1 MSWPRRYWLGPVR
14 TASGGMRRHKVQAI
28 AIGLVVLVSTASATL
43 GLALLAASNAPFTRA
58 FGTQNGAHV
67 TVTVNAARA
76 STAELAA
83 TSHLSGVTAA
93 AGPFSESVVQTQFRG
108 QPFGQMVL
116 AGRVAPGGPV
126 DDVVL
131 NAGHWPDGPGQVVLD
146 GSAGGGGPALG
157 STITVTGVPGTPAL
171 VVVGFGNS
179 VTNTADGWVT
189 PAEIT
194 RLRAPGVPQST
205 QMLYRFSHAASYGE
219 VRADVTEV
227 SRALPAGA
235 VTGAASW
242 LAAQNQATGNGAIME
257 PFVVAFA
264 LIGLVM
270 AVLIVGN
277 VVSGAV
283 VASYTRIGVLKC
295 IGLSPAQVVV
305 AYLSRVGWPA
315 LAGCLAGVVAGN
327 VLAAPVLHNS
337 AGAYGVGSQQVPWW
351 SSVIAPA
358 GMFALV
364 LLAGFGPALR
374 AGRLSAA
381 EAIAAGRAPRA
392 GRGYAAHRLAAR
404 LRLPRPGLGLA
415 APFAR
420 PARTVVTLAA
430 VAFGATAVI
439 FAFGLSSSLSRAA
452 ASQSHSATIPVRVEP
467 FGPGGGPGQMPTPA
481 QDAAVVSALRVQPGT
496 RHEVTLYGNGVKV
509 PGIAGTVMA
518 QAYDGDASWTG
529 YGIIAGHW
537 YGAPGEVDVN
547 TAFLEQSGL
556 AVGDTVTVNTGSA
569 QVTVRI
575 AGEVFDP
582 GSEPSG
588 VRQHADAARRRLA
601 RERGGVRRG
610 VAARCQRG
618 LLRPGGQ
625 RRARRQ
631 EPLAGHQPAGRRQVL
646 HDRQRPGERA
656 GPDGRGRGGARRAQ
670 HGADDDQGPGARPGR
685 VQGARHAARP
695 GADHGGVLDRRPRGG
710 GRGDRGA
717 RRGRAEHGHRARH
730 GRDRAH
736 RHPGQL
742 HPGVPAVP
750 AGAAVPGRGGHRGR
764 RGVAAR
770 ELGRPGPAGR
780 GPSCGVNHK
789 VDTVTAGR
797 RVVIAEDSVLLL
809 AGLTKLLESAG
820 FEVAATAADAAEL
833 LAAVEREQPDV
844 VIADVR
850 MPPTHTDEGI
860 RAALV
865 IRSEWPDV
873 AVLVLSQYVEER
885 YAADL
890 LSANTHGIGYLL
902 KDRVADVAE
911 FLDALRRVAAGGT
924 ALDPEVVAQLL
935 VRRGGDPL
943 DNLTERELGVLALMA
958 EGRSNAEIAAAL
970 VITDSAVSKHINS
983 IFAKLG
989 LYPGDAGH
997 RRVLAVLRYLGVEP
1011 ALSGAAA
1018 ASAACSTSMKDS
1030 VRSLA
1035 S

>member
-1 MSWPRRYWLGPVR
+1 M
-14 TASGGMRRHKVQAI
+14 
-28 AIGLVVLVSTASATL
+28 
-43 GLALLAASNAPFTRA
+43 
-58 FGTQNGAHV
+58 
-67 TVTVNAARA
+67 
-76 STAELAA
+76 
-83 TSHLSGVTAA
+83 
-93 AGPFSESVVQTQFRG
+93 
-108 QPFGQMVL
+108 
-116 AGRVAPGGPV
+116 
-126 DDVVL
+126 
-131 NAGHWPDGPGQVVLD
+131 
-146 GSAGGGGPALG
+146 
-157 STITVTGVPGTPAL
+157 
-171 VVVGFGNS
+171 VGFGNS

-189 PAEIT
+189 PGEVA
-194 RLRAPGVPQST
+194 RLRAPGVPQSA
-205 QMLYRFSHAASYGE
+205 QMLYRFTHAASYGE
-219 VRADVTEV
+219 VRADVAEV
-227 SRALPAGA
+227 SRALPPGA

-264 LIGLVM
+264 LIGLAM

-283 VASYTRIGVLKC
+283 VASYTRIGVLKS
-295 IGLSPAQVVV
+295 IGLTPAQVVV

-327 VLAAPVLHNS
+327 VLAIPVLHNS

-351 SSVIAPA
+351 ASVVAPA

-404 LRLPRPGLGLA
+404 LRLPRPVGLGLA

-420 PARTVVTLAA
+420 PARTAVTLAA
-430 VAFGATAVI
+430 IAFGATAVI
-439 FAFGLSSSLSRAA
+439 FAFGLNSSLSRAA
-452 ASQSHSATIPVRVEP
+452 ASQTHSATIPVQVEQ
-467 FGPGGGPGQMPTPA
+467 FGPGRGPGQMPTAA
-481 QDAAVVSALRVQPGT
+481 QDAAVTAALRAQPGT
-496 RHEVTLYGNGVKV
+496 LHEVALYGNGVKV
-509 PGIAGTVMA
+509 PGIAGTVNA
-518 QAYDGDASWTG
+518 RAFGGDASWTG
-529 YGIIAGHW
+529 YGIIAGRW
-537 YGAPGEVDVN
+537 YDAPGEVDVN
-547 TAFLEQSGL
+547 TAFLDQSGL
-556 AVGDTVTVNTGSA
+556 AVGDTATVNTGTA
-569 QVTVRI
+569 QVTVRV

-582 GSEPSG
+582 DSQPRMYGSTQTLPG
-588 VRQHADAARRRLA
+588 LA
-601 RERGGVRRG
+601 TPANLRGVRRG
-610 VAARCQRG
+610 AAARCQRG
-618 LLRPGGQ
+618 RLRPGGQ
-625 RRARRQ
+625 RRARRP
-631 EPLAGHQPAGRRQVL
+631 EPLAGHQPARRRQVL
-646 HDRQRPGERA
+646 LDRQRPGGPARA
-656 GPDGRGRGGARRAQ
+656 HGRDRRGARRAQ
-670 HGADDDQGPGARPGR
+670 HGADDHPGPGARPRR

-695 GADHGGVLDRRPRGG
+695 GADHGGVLDRRSRRG
-710 GRGDRGA
+710 GRGDRGT
-717 RRGRAEHGHRARH
+717 RRGRAEHRHRARH
-730 GRDRAH
+730 GRNRAH

-750 AGAAVPGRGGHRGR
+750 AGAAVAGRGGHRGR
-764 RGVAAR
+764 RGAAAGQ
-770 ELGRPGPAGR
+770 LGRPGPAGR
-780 GPSCGVNHK
+780 GPACRVNRR
-789 VDTVTAGR
+789 VEAVTAGR

-820 FEVAATAADAAEL
+820 FEVAATAEDAAGL

-865 IRSEWPDV
+865 IRSQWPDV

-943 DNLTERELGVLALMA
+943 DDLTERERDVLALMA
-958 EGRSNAEIAAAL
+958 EGRSNAEIAATL

-989 LYPGDAGH
+989 LYPRDAGH
-997 RRVLAVLRYLGVEP
+997 RRVLAVLRYLGVDP
-1011 ALSGAAA
+1011 VLCGGHLRGGARPGRARASFRRACPHQLAQLSQHP
-1018 ASAACSTSMKDS
+1018 
-1030 VRSLA
+1030 
-1035 S
+1035 

>member
-1 MSWPRRYWLGPVR
+1 MSWPPGKGHRRNWLGPVR

-83 TSHLSGVTAA
+83 TSHLAGVTAA
-93 AGPFSESVVQTQFRG
+93 AGPFAESVVQTQFQG
-108 QPFGQMVL
+108 QPFGQLVV
-116 AGRVAPGGPV
+116 AGRASPGGAV

-157 STITVTGVPGTPAL
+157 STITVTGVPGAPRL
-171 VVVGFGNS
+171 VVVGFGDS

-189 PAEIT
+189 PGEVA

-227 SRALPAGA
+227 SRALPPGA

-242 LAAQNQATGNGAIME
+242 LASQDQATGNGAIME

-264 LIGLVM
+264 LIGLAM

-295 IGLSPAQVVV
+295 IGLTPAQVVV

-351 SSVIAPA
+351 ASVVAPA

-404 LRLPRPGLGLA
+404 LRLPRPVGLGLA

-481 QDAAVVSALRVQPGT
+481 QDAAAVSALRAQPGT

-518 QAYDGDASWTG
+518 QAYDGDAAWTG

-556 AVGDTVTVNTGSA
+556 AVGDTATVYTGSGPQT
-569 QVTVRI
+569 QVTVRVV
-575 AGEVFDP
+575 GEVFDP
-582 GSEPSG
+582 GSEPTVFGST
-588 VRQHADAARRRLA
+588 RTLP
-601 RERGGVRRG
+601 G
-610 VAARCQRG
+610 VASPANVEEYDVA
-618 LLRPGGQ
+618 LRPGVSADSYVQAVNGALGAKNPWQ
-625 RRARRQ
+625 ATSQ
-631 EPLAGHQPAGRRQVL
+631 Q
-646 HDRQRPGERA
+646 
-656 GPDGRGRGGARRAQ
+656 DGA
-670 HGADDDQGPGARPGR
+670 
-685 VQGARHAARP
+685 
-695 GADHGGVLDRRPRGG
+695 
-710 GRGDRGA
+710 
-717 RRGRAEHGHRARH
+717 
-730 GRDRAH
+730 
-736 RHPGQL
+736 
-742 HPGVPAVP
+742 
-750 AGAAVPGRGGHRGR
+750 
-764 RGVAAR
+764 
-770 ELGRPGPAGR
+770 
-780 GPSCGVNHK
+780 K
-789 VDTVTAGR
+789 FYT
-797 RVVIAEDSVLLL
+797 IAS
-809 AGLTKLLESAG
+809 GLVS
-820 FEVAATAADAAEL
+820 
-833 LAAVEREQPDV
+833 
-844 VIADVR
+844 
-850 MPPTHTDEGI
+850 
-860 RAALV
+860 
-865 IRSEWPDV
+865 
-873 AVLVLSQYVEER
+873 
-885 YAADL
+885 
-890 LSANTHGIGYLL
+890 
-902 KDRVADVAE
+902 
-911 FLDALRRVAAGGT
+911 
-924 ALDPEVVAQLL
+924 
-935 VRRGGDPL
+935 
-943 DNLTERELGVLALMA
+943 VLALMVA
-958 EGRSNAEIAAAL
+958 IAA
-970 VITDSAVSKHINS
+970 
-983 IFAKLG
+983 G
-989 LYPGDAGH
+989 
-997 RRVLAVLRYLGVEP
+997 LGVLNTVLMTTRDRVHDLGVFKALGMRP
-1011 ALSGAAA
+1011 AQVLTMVVCWIAGPAVVAAA
-1018 ASAACSTSMKDS
+1018 VAAPAAVALNNATVRAMAGTAHTGIPASFTQVFPPSRLALL
-1030 VRSLA
+1030 SLA
-1035 S
+1035 AVAIAVAGALLPAGWAARARPAVALHAE